1 MALRP
6 ILNRILEWCTDKAAI
21 IHERILHVDASDN
34 EVITI
39 DCQDGGA
46 QPRRYEYDDLV
57 SQLQSKAVVLIE
69 EDPYAPPRLTEAQLS
84 HPKYKRIRTKRDKNW
99 CVIEPLVTGDESRLI
114 FCRRHR
120 NHLIIKRAKEAKVC
134 PRTIRNLLRR
144 FSQRGQTKNALLA
157 DYLNC
162 GGKGKPRKPGK
173 CKLGRPSRIS
183 KSDNQHTGKNVTE
196 DDLTI
201 ILAGGTQYYE
211 NRGTT
216 LGKAYR
222 LTLRKL
228 CKRIKETVEGKKIE
242 RIPDP
247 LRGEVFSYRQFVYH
261 YKKFRHQHLPESLL
275 RRVGERRFNLQHR
288 ALKGNSTDEAPW
300 PGATYQIDATLLDVY
315 LVSRLNPLDIIGR
328 PVVYIVIDV
337 FSRLITGVCV
347 RLEGEGWLGYMLAL
361 ENATKDKVEFCARYG
376 ITITSELWPAFVLPD
391 ALCGDR
397 GPAKG
402 YNADNLAA
410 SLNIHLLTLPPFRAD
425 WKAIVERIFGL
436 LNIRVVHGLPGA
448 VDPNRHRGDQDYRLN
463 AVLNIDDIYEILIA
477 AILYHNNQNRMGW
490 YEMTAEMIVDGVQ
503 PYPLELFYWGIEN
516 YSGHPRFRD
525 PETIRVNLLPEGEA
539 TVTAQ
544 GIKFKG
550 LNYDCDLAQK
560 EAWRFKARNLG
571 SWKIRIGYDPR
582 CVDLIYLRF
591 DDGRLPVPCYLLP
604 HSPFEGC
611 DWREVETYHEGRK
624 LADDRAAYSKLQAL
638 VDLDETV
645 ERVTKRATKRV
656 KSARSVTPPQSK
668 AARRKGIQNKRQ
680 VEIEAQHEAET
691 NDLRVKAGLIVSMTK
706 DSENNEEYVPLP
718 APGKV
723 SSIRE
728 RMLGHE
734 EK

>member
-1 MALRP
+1 MAFKLV
-6 ILNRILEWCTDKAAI
+6 LNRILEWCSDKAKF
-21 IHERILHVDASDN
+21 IHERILHVDVSCN

-39 DCQDGGA
+39 DCKSRSA
-46 QPRRYEYDDLV
+46 QPRRYTYDDLI
-57 SQLQSKAVVLIE
+57 SQLQSRAVVLIE

-84 HPKYKRIRTKRDKNW
+84 HPKYIRVRTKRDKNW
-99 CVIEPLVTGDESRLI
+99 CIIEPLVTGDESRLI
-114 FCRRHR
+114 FCRRYR
-120 NHLIIKRAKEAKVC
+120 NRLIIKRAKEAKVC

-144 FSQRGQTKNALLA
+144 FSQRGQTKNALLG

-162 GGKGKPRKPGK
+162 GGKGKSRKSGK

-183 KSDNQHTGKNVTE
+183 KADNQPNGKNVTE
-196 DDLTI
+196 DDLAI
-201 ILAGGTQYYE
+201 IIAGGTQYYE

-216 LGKAYR
+216 FGKAYR
-222 LTLRKL
+222 SALRKL
-228 CKRIKETVEGKKIE
+228 CKRVKETVDGKEIE

-247 LRGEVFSYRQFVYH
+247 LRGEIFSYRQFVYH
-261 YKKFRHQHLPESLL
+261 YKKFRNQHLAQSIL

-288 ALKGNSTDEAPW
+288 SLKGNSTDEAAW

-337 FSRLITGVCV
+337 FSRLITGVCI

-397 GPAKG
+397 GPAEG

-436 LNIRVVHGLPGA
+436 LNIRVVHDLPGA
-448 VDPNRHRGDQDYRLN
+448 VDRNHQRGDDDYRLK

-490 YEMTAEMIVDGVQ
+490 YKMTAEMIADGVQ
-503 PYPLELFYWGIEN
+503 PYPLELFHWGIDN

-539 TVTAQ
+539 TVSPE
-544 GIKFKG
+544 GIRFKG
-550 LNYDCDLAQK
+550 LHYDCELAQK

-571 SWKIRIGYDPR
+571 SWKIRVGYDPR

-591 DDGRLPVPCYLLP
+591 DDGRPSVPCYLLP

-611 DWREVETYHEGRK
+611 DWREVETYNEGRK

-656 KSARSVTPPQSK
+656 ESAKSVTRPPSK
-668 AARRKGIQNKRQ
+668 AARRKGIRNKRQ
-680 VEIEAQHEAET
+680 GEIEAQQEAEASE
-691 NDLRVKAGLIVSMTK
+691 LRIKAGLVACTVN
-706 DSENNEEYVPLP
+706 DPENHEEYVPLP
-718 APGKV
+718 APSKV
-723 SSIRE
+723 RDIRE
-728 RMLGHE
+728 RMIDNE
-734 EK
+734 